1 MATCAG
7 VMHTRIIR
15 IDRIPGRSVTTRAMV
30 VAVHADHVGM
40 VNGCGMIASKEPV
53 TGVAGIG
60 GGNCRTL
67 LAGGRSGQGPGC
79 VVAVDA
85 SSMFFRIGTTKGD
98 AIGVALCPGM
108 AIGTISG

>member
-40 VNGCGMIASKEPV
+40 VNCGGMIASKETV
-53 TGVAGIG
+53 TGSTDIG